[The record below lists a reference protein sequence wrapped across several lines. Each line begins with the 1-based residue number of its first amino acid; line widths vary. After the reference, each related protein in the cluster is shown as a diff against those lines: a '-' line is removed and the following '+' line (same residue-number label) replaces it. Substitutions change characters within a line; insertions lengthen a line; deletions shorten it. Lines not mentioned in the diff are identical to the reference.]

1 MNKQEPRV
9 FIRQQIYK
17 EINPIV
23 ESYFMIAHNTSKFPY
38 ATIDV
43 KEIDDEALTRYS
55 LEIEV
60 FSKKEDTTEL
70 EKICDEL
77 KKTLN
82 KKRVIIDGY
91 AYAIWFDTC
100 LTDKEED
107 KTIKKRVLSF
117 EIHLFSFN

>member
-1 MNKQEPRV
+1 MDKQGARL
-9 FIRQQIYK
+9 FIRQQIYNEVNK
-17 EINPIV
+17 IV
-23 ESYFMIAHNTSKFPY
+23 ESYFMVAHNTSNFPY

-55 LEIEV
+55 LELEV

-70 EKICDEL
+70 EEICDKL

-82 KKRVIIDGY
+82 QKRVVADGY
-91 AYAIWFDTC
+91 AYVIWFDTC

>member
-17 EINPIV
+17 EINSIV

>member
-1 MNKQEPRV
+1 MNKQGPRL
-9 FIRQQIYK
+9 FIRK
-17 EINPIV
+17 EIYNKVNGIV
-23 ESYFMIAHNTSKFPY
+23 ESYFMIAHKTSKFPY

-43 KEIDDEALTRYS
+43 KEIDDEAFTRYS

-60 FSKKEDTTEL
+60 FSKKEDTKEL
-70 EKICDEL
+70 EKICDDL
-77 KKTLN
+77 KEILN
-82 KKRVIIDGY
+82 KKRVIEDGY

-117 EIHLFSFN
+117 EIHLFSFS

>member
-1 MNKQEPRV
+1 MSKQEPRV

-23 ESYFMIAHNTSKFPY
+23 ESFFMVAHNDSKFPY

-43 KEIDDEALTRYS
+43 KEIDDDAYTRYS
-55 LEIEV
+55 VEIEV
-60 FSKKEDTTEL
+60 FSKKEDTSEL

-77 KKTLN
+77 KQTLN
-82 KKRVIIDGY
+82 QKRVIIDGY
-91 AYAIWFDTC
+91 AYVIWFDTC
-100 LTDKEED
+100 LTDKEDD

-117 EIHLFSFN
+117 EIHLFSFK

>member
-70 EKICDEL
+70 EKICDKL

>member
-17 EINPIV
+17 EVNPIV

-55 LEIEV
+55 LEIEI

-70 EKICDEL
+70 EKICDNL
-77 KKTLN
+77 KEKLN
-82 KKRVIIDGY
+82 RKRVVADGY
-91 AYAIWFDTC
+91 AYVIWFDTC

>member
-9 FIRQQIYK
+9 FIRQQICK
-17 EINPIV
+17 EVNPIV

-55 LEIEV
+55 LEIEI

-70 EKICDEL
+70 EKICDNL
-77 KKTLN
+77 KEKLN
-82 KKRVIIDGY
+82 RKRVVADGY
-91 AYAIWFDTC
+91 AYVIWFDTC

>member
-17 EINPIV
+17 EVNPIV

-43 KEIDDEALTRYS
+43 KEIDDEAYSRYS

-70 EKICDEL
+70 EKICDSL
-77 KKTLN
+77 KETLN
-82 KKRVIIDGY
+82 KKKSY
-91 AYAIWFDTC
+91 
-100 LTDKEED
+100 
-107 KTIKKRVLSF
+107 S
-117 EIHLFSFN
+117 

>member
-17 EINPIV
+17 EINTIV
-23 ESYFMIAHNTSKFPY
+23 ESYFMNAHNKSNFPY

-43 KEIDDEALTRYS
+43 KEIDDEAYSRYS

-70 EKICDEL
+70 EKICDNL
-77 KKTLN
+77 KETLN
-82 KKRVIIDGY
+82 KKRVIADGY
-91 AYAIWFDTC
+91 AYVIWFDTC